1 MTGIAWS
8 IADKNIES
16 GKNGKFNSFEW
27 NVLKQQKFDWIVL
40 IYLLASKYFHICS

>member
-16 GKNGKFNSFEW
+16 WKNGKCNSFEW
-27 NVLKQQKFDWIVL
+27 NVLKPQKFDWIVL
-40 IYLLASKYFHICS
+40 ICSQASKYFHITS